1 MEKPNTKQDEG
12 RIAWL
17 VDKLRE
23 FEAENDHLVEQLR
36 NANIE
41 IFNLKTQL
49 DLTRFLQKDNK
60 DLKG

>member
-49 DLTRFLQKDNK
+49 DLTRFLQKDDK

>member
-1 MEKPNTKQDEG
+1 MENAKNKQDEG

-41 IFNLKTQL
+41 IFNLKAQL
-49 DLTRFLQKDNK
+49 DVIRCLQKDNK
-60 DLKG
+60 NS